1 MDTGRARVEE
11 LSMKQPAYEKPE
23 GSDAGVLLTAEEAVV
38 EIEVANPELLLSDA
52 ELLIVEDEPLSA
64 EELLTEEDGL
74 LAAEEEILDAGVE
87 LLSVEEGMLTV
98 EAKDELLL
106 TTEDELEGVP
116 EGDVAEGTD
125 AEDVLNDWLWL
136 ALSEEAL
143 LELVC
148 DEAEDIGETKET
160 SELD

>member
-125 AEDVLNDWLWL
+125 GRRAERL
-136 ALSEEAL
+136 ALACTVRRSTARACL
-143 LELVC
+143 RRSRRYWRNGR
-148 DEAEDIGETKET
+148 DQ
-160 SELD
+160 